1 MEDPTNAVMTLL
13 LPCFTFGQ
21 IAEIIDEGRSTCST
35 NGAMYGCVAFL
46 IGMPCLISCGYR
58 SRLRAKFD
66 LVETPAPDWAVHCLF
81 ECCALCQEY
90 RELRNRGFDPEI
102 GWHANMAR
110 NRGVAM
116 TPPVNQTMTG

>member
-58 SRLRAKFD
+58 SRLRAM
-66 LVETPAPDWAVHCLF
+66 LRPL
-81 ECCALCQEY
+81 QEY